1 MIVFACVYNCISQ
14 RLVVLA
20 IALLMGLMFS
30 ILARP
35 ALAEDPAFLAFGAG
49 YFDINDDKDAAEF
62 RIEYR
67 GSSRVWLFRPIVG
80 GMVTSDAAIYGYAGI
95 NLDLFFGRRFV
106 LTPNF
111 AAGFYHDGDGKDLG
125 HTVEFRSGVE
135 LAYRFDNRSR
145 LGVALH
151 HISNASLDDNNP
163 GTEILALVYSL
174 PFGD

>member
-1 MIVFACVYNCISQ
+1 MFARAYNRMS
-14 RLVVLA
+14 RRPFVRSF
-20 IALLMGLMFS
+20 ALLAGITFGL
-30 ILARP
+30 LAQP
-35 ALAEDPAFLAFGAG
+35 ALADDPDFLAFGVG
-49 YFDINDDKDAAEF
+49 YFDINDDKDAADF

-67 GSSRVWLFRPIVG
+67 GSSRFWLFKPIIG
-80 GMVTSDAAIYGYAGI
+80 GMATSDAAIYGYAGV
-95 NLDLFFGRRFV
+95 NVDLFFGRRFV

-125 HTVEFRSGVE
+125 HAVEFRSGAE

-174 PFGD
+174 PLGD

>member
-1 MIVFACVYNCISQ
+1 VFARVYNYMS
-14 RLVVLA
+14 RRPFMRAV
-20 IALLMGLMFS
+20 ALLAGMTFGL
-30 ILARP
+30 LAQP
-35 ALAEDPAFLAFGAG
+35 ALADDPAFLAFGAG

-67 GSSRVWLFRPIVG
+67 GSNRFWLFKPIIG
-80 GMVTSDAAIYGYAGI
+80 GMATSDAAIYGYAGV
-95 NLDLFFGRRFV
+95 NVDLFFGRRFV

-111 AAGFYHDGDGKDLG
+111 AAGLYHDGDGKDLG
-125 HTVEFRSGVE
+125 HVVEFRSGAE
-135 LAYRFDNRSR
+135 IAYRFDNRSR

-174 PFGD
+174 PLGD